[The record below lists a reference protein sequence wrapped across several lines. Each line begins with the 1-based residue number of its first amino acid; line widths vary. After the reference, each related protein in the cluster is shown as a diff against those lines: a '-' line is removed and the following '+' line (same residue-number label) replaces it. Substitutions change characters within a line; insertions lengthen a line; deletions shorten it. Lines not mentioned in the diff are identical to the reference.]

1 MMKILA
7 VANKFLLLAQLVEFC
22 MVTQRAS
29 VCVRACISVCMC
41 VYMCVCLY
49 LYIFPIN

>member
-29 VCVRACISVCMC
+29 VCACISVCMC